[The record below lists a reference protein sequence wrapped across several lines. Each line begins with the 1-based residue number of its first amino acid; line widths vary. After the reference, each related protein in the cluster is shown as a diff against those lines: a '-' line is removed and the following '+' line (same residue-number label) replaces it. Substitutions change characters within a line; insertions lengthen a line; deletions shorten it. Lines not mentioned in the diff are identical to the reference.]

1 MDDGFEFLLVVGD
14 AAAGAAEGEGGADD
28 EGHGANVGCDCFCF
42 LHRVGHTGDGEIEA
56 DLDHGVFETLAV
68 FAFVDGVGI
77 GADHADAVFI
87 ESAGLEELDGNVEGG
102 LAAEGRKKSI
112 GPLLDNDFFDGFGR
126 DGLDV
131 GPLRELRVGHDGSRV
146 GIDQDNLVSFFAE
159 GLAGLGTGIVKFASL
174 SDDNRACSDD
184 ENFFD
189 AGILGHVF
197 RAVWLK
203 LRVSAKGGRFCKAPS
218 L

>member
-1 MDDGFEFLLVVGD
+1 MS
-14 AAAGAAEGEGGADD
+14 AEG
-28 EGHGANVGCDCFCF
+28 
-42 LHRVGHTGDGEIEA
+42 GE
-56 DLDHGVFETLAV
+56 
-68 FAFVDGVGI
+68 
-77 GADHADAVFI
+77 
-87 ESAGLEELDGNVEGG
+87 
-102 LAAEGRKKSI
+102 KSI
-112 GPLLDNDFFDGFGR
+112 GPLLDDDFFDGLGR

-146 GIDQDNLVSFFAE
+146 GIDQDDLVSFFAE
-159 GLAGLGTGIVKFASL
+159 GLTGLGAGIVEFASL
-174 SDDNRACSDD
+174 SDDNGACSDN

-197 RAVWLK
+197 KAVWLK